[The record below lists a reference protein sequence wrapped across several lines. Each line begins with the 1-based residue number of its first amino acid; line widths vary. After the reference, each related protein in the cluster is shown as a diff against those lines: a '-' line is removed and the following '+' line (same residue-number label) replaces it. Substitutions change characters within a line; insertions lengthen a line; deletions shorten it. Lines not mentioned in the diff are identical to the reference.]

1 MAYRFPL
8 ATLLRFR
15 ENLEH
20 RSWLELQAANQQ
32 VQRVEVSLS
41 QLERERMEWR
51 TGRSSAL
58 DRGVKAAE
66 LEIWGEPY
74 YQRKRLDFEQSL
86 LAAKQQAA
94 AKLAEFS
101 RARQK
106 RQVLENLYMQGK
118 NIYDAER
125 ARREQALVDELFL
138 LRRGR
143 IAGS

>member
-118 NIYDAER
+118 SIYDAER

>member
-15 ENLEH
+15 KNLEH

-41 QLERERMEWR
+41 HLERERLGWR

-74 YQRKRLDFEQSL
+74 YQRKRLEFEQYL
-86 LAAKQQAA
+86 LAAKQQTT

-106 RQVLENLYMQGK
+106 RQVLENLYVRGK
-118 NIYDAER
+118 NIYDTER
-125 ARREQALVDELFL
+125 ARREQARVDELFL

>member
-74 YQRKRLDFEQSL
+74 YQRKRLDFEQYL

-101 RARQK
+101 RARRK
-106 RQVLENLYMQGK
+106 RQVLENLYVQGK

>member
-101 RARQK
+101 RARRK
-106 RQVLENLYMQGK
+106 RQVLENLYVQGK

>member
-74 YQRKRLDFEQSL
+74 YQRKRLDFEQYL

-106 RQVLENLYMQGK
+106 RQVLENLYVRGK

-125 ARREQALVDELFL
+125 ARREQARVDELFL

>member
-32 VQRVEVSLS
+32 VQRAEVSLS

-58 DRGVKAAE
+58 DRGFQAAE

-86 LAAKQQAA
+86 RAAKQQAA

-101 RARQK
+101 RARRK
-106 RQVLENLYMQGK
+106 RQVLENLYVQGK

>member
-32 VQRVEVSLS
+32 VQRAEVSLS

-106 RQVLENLYMQGK
+106 RQVLENLYVQGK

>member
-32 VQRVEVSLS
+32 VQRVEVLLS
-41 QLERERMEWR
+41 QLERERVEWR
-51 TGRSSAL
+51 KERLSAL
-58 DRGVKAAE
+58 SHGVQAAE
-66 LEIWGEPY
+66 LEVWGEEY
-74 YQRKRLDFEQSL
+74 YQKRRLEFERYL
-86 LAAKQQAA
+86 LTLKQQAS
-94 AKLAEFS
+94 AKLAEFY

-106 RQVLENLYMQGK
+106 RQVLENLYLRGK
-118 NIYDAER
+118 NTYDTER
-125 ARREQALVDELFL
+125 ARREQARVDELFL

-143 IAGS
+143 IAGN